1 MFFTE
6 FFQIPNLLEQ
16 ALPTNKR
23 RIWDKKINQ
32 RRSVGTALIRIIILQ
47 AAVLQTQLNILK
59 ELDVNPF
66 ECTDPDEETANP
78 PTMELV
84 DSD

>member
-1 MFFTE
+1 M
-6 FFQIPNLLEQ
+6 
-16 ALPTNKR
+16 LPTNKR

-59 ELDVNPF
+59 ELDANPF